1 MRRCVQ
7 LRYLLAGLV
16 GAITMFFLDPDRGAY
31 RRNVT
36 RDRLG
41 GTARDAA
48 SDLARAG
55 RHAGAEVYGAKE
67 KLEHLAS
74 EQPPESDAV
83 LTHKIESEVFRDR
96 AIPKGD
102 MNVNCVDGV
111 VFLRGEVE
119 RSDLVELIDAR
130 VGRVFGVRDV
140 VNLLHTPGARVE

>member
-1 MRRCVQ
+1 M
-7 LRYLLAGLV
+7 RYLVAGLV

-31 RRNVT
+31 RRNVM
-36 RDRLG
+36 RARLK

-48 SDLARAG
+48 SDLRRAG
-55 RHAGAEVYGAKE
+55 RSVGAEAYGAKQ

-74 EQPPESDAV
+74 EQPPESDVV

-102 MNVNCVDGV
+102 IN
-111 VFLRGEVE
+111 
-119 RSDLVELIDAR
+119 DAR
-130 VGRVFGVRDV
+130 VRRVFGVRDV